1 MVWAIIGFL
10 VILII
15 LAICLW
21 RLDDEEKGKRDQ
33 NHADAEKKGF
43 MQIAVNYVLK
53 THF

>member
-10 VILII
+10 IVLVI

-21 RLDDEEKGKRDQ
+21 RLDDEEKEKREK
-33 NHADAEKKGF
+33 NHSDADKKGF
-43 MQIAVNYVLK
+43 VQIAVNYVLK